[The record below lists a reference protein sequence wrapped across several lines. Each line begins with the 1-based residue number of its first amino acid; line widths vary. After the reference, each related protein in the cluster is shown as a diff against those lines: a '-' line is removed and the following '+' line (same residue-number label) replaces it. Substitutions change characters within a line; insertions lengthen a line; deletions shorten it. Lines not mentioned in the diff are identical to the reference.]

1 MPLLGLHLT
10 AAHDLAADLRS
21 RVIDSDRGAF
31 YLGATAPDIRVI
43 TRWERERTHFF
54 HLDDFEEQSG
64 VGRLFEQEPAL
75 RDAASLDASTASF
88 MAGYLSHLLMDE
100 DYICQ
105 IYRPLFGERSPLRD
119 DALAAYMDRALQC
132 ELDSAGR
139 TDDGKID
146 AIRQALLE
154 TAVEVN
160 VGFIAQ
166 DTLHEWRKVSVDV
179 LGHPLTLERFIRRTF
194 GPERR
199 EDADRFIQE
208 EASVLVQRALDH
220 VGEDRVR
227 EYLDSSMRHA
237 RTAIKEYLS

>member
-1 MPLLGLHLT
+1 MQHADALG
-10 AAHDLAADLRS
+10 
-21 RVIDSDRGAF
+21 
-31 YLGATAPDIRVI
+31 IRVI
-43 TRWERERTHFF
+43 VDLVANHTSIDSPWFRSARSNPKSPFRDWYVWADERPANYKEGIVFPGVQKATWTYDKRAKAYYGAFR
-54 HLDDFEEQSG
+54 LVLGDQSF
-64 VGRLFEQEPAL
+64 R
-75 RDAASLDASTASF
+75 RMDK
-88 MAGYLSHLLMDE
+88 DE
-100 DYICQ
+100 DQ
-105 IYRPLFGERSPLRD
+105 AFVD
-119 DALAAYMDRALQC
+119 DAVFIDETVR
-132 ELDSAGR
+132 SAVAEHSLSPQN
-139 TDDGKID
+139 IEA

-160 VGFIAQ
+160 IGFIAQ